1 MIDFEKFFLGEVGII
16 VRDEVDAIEIIAAC
30 EEDGIEVSFT
40 SDVYMKYPYWVV
52 SGRELLA
59 LKTYQ
64 EAMEHVEHVYSY
76 QTYAFDNQI

>member
-30 EEDGIEVSFT
+30 DEDGIEVGFT
-40 SDVYMKYPYWVV
+40 ADVYGRYPYWVV

-64 EAMEHVEHVYSY
+64 EAMEHVEHVCSY
-76 QTYAFDNQI
+76 LTYAFYNQN

>member
-16 VRDEVDAIEIIAAC
+16 VRDEVDAIELIAAC
-30 EEDGIEVSFT
+30 EEDGIEVGFT
-40 SDVYMKYPYWVV
+40 ADVYGRYPYWVV

>member
-16 VRDEVDAIEIIAAC
+16 VRDESEAVEIIAAC
-30 EEDGIEVSFT
+30 EEDGIEVDFT
-40 SDVYMKYPYWVV
+40 AGVYEKYPYWVV

-64 EAMEHVEHVYSY
+64 EAMEHVDNVYSY
-76 QTYAFDNQI
+76 QTYAFDNQV

>member
-30 EEDGIEVSFT
+30 DEDGIEVGFT
-40 SDVYMKYPYWVV
+40 ADVYGRYPYWVV

>member
-30 EEDGIEVSFT
+30 EEDGIEVGFT
-40 SDVYMKYPYWVV
+40 ADTYVKYPYWVV
-52 SGRELLA
+52 SSRELLA

-64 EAMEHVEHVYSY
+64 EAIEHVENVCTY

>member
-16 VRDEVDAIEIIAAC
+16 VKSLEEAVALIDAC
-30 EEDGIEVSFT
+30 EEDGIEVGFIA
-40 SDVYMKYPYWVV
+40 DVYGIYPYWVV

-76 QTYAFDNQI
+76 QTYAFDSQI

>member
-30 EEDGIEVSFT
+30 EEDGIEAGFT
-40 SDVYMKYPYWVV
+40 ASAYEKYPYWVV
-52 SGRELLA
+52 SCRELLA

-64 EAMEHVEHVYSY
+64 EAMVHVEHVYSY

>member
-30 EEDGIEVSFT
+30 EEDGIEVGFT
-40 SDVYMKYPYWVV
+40 ADVHGRYPYWVV

>member
-16 VRDEVDAIEIIAAC
+16 VRDEVNAIEIIAAC
-30 EEDGIEVSFT
+30 EEDGVEVGFT
-40 SDVYMKYPYWVV
+40 ADVYGRYPYWVV

>member
-16 VRDEVDAIEIIAAC
+16 VRDEVDAIELIATC
-30 EEDGIEVSFT
+30 EEDGIDVGFT
-40 SDVYMKYPYWVV
+40 SDTYMKYPYWVV

>member
-1 MIDFEKFFLGEVGII
+1 MVDFEKFFLGEVGII
-16 VRDEVDAIEIIAAC
+16 VRDEVDAIELIAAC
-30 EEDGIEVSFT
+30 EEDGIEVGFT
-40 SDVYMKYPYWVV
+40 ADVYGRYPYWVV

>member
-1 MIDFEKFFLGEVGII
+1 MINFEKFFLGEVGII

-30 EEDGIEVSFT
+30 EEDGVEASFT
-40 SDVYMKYPYWVV
+40 AGVYEKYPYWVV

-76 QTYAFDNQI
+76 MTYAFDNQI

>member
-1 MIDFEKFFLGEVGII
+1 MVDFEKFFLGEVGII

-30 EEDGIEVSFT
+30 EEDGIEVGFT
-40 SDVYMKYPYWVV
+40 ADVYGRYPYWVV

>member
-1 MIDFEKFFLGEVGII
+1 MIEFEKFFLGEVGII

-30 EEDGIEVSFT
+30 EEDGIEVGFT
-40 SDVYMKYPYWVV
+40 ADVYGRYPYWVV

>member
-30 EEDGIEVSFT
+30 EEDGIEVGFT
-40 SDVYMKYPYWVV
+40 ADVYGRYPYWAV

-64 EAMEHVEHVYSY
+64 EAMEHVEHVYSF

>member
-16 VRDEVDAIEIIAAC
+16 VRDEADAIEIIAAC
-30 EEDGIEVSFT
+30 EEDGIEVGFT
-40 SDVYMKYPYWVV
+40 ADVYGRYPYWVV

-64 EAMEHVEHVYSY
+64 EAMEHVEHVYTY

>member
-16 VRDEVDAIEIIAAC
+16 VRDEVDAIELIAAC
-30 EEDGIEVSFT
+30 EGDGIEVGFT
-40 SDVYMKYPYWVV
+40 ADAYKTYPYWVV
-52 SGRELLA
+52 SCRELLA

-64 EAMEHVEHVYSY
+64 DAMKHVEHVYTY

>member
-16 VRDEVDAIEIIAAC
+16 VRDEVDAIELIAAC
-30 EEDGIEVSFT
+30 EEDGIEVGFT
-40 SDVYMKYPYWVV
+40 ADVYGRCPYWVV
-52 SGRELLA
+52 RGRELLA

-64 EAMEHVEHVYSY
+64 EAMEHVEHVYTY

>member
-30 EEDGIEVSFT
+30 EEDGLEVGFT
-40 SDVYMKYPYWVV
+40 ADVYGRCPYWVV
-52 SGRELLA
+52 SCRELLA

-64 EAMEHVEHVYSY
+64 EAMEHVNHVYSY
-76 QTYAFDNQI
+76 MTYAFDNQI

>member
-30 EEDGIEVSFT
+30 EEDGIEVGFT
-40 SDVYMKYPYWVV
+40 ADVYGIYPYWVV

-64 EAMEHVEHVYSY
+64 EAMEHVEHVYAY

>member
-30 EEDGIEVSFT
+30 EEDGIEVGFT
-40 SDVYMKYPYWVV
+40 ADVYGIYPYWVV

-64 EAMEHVEHVYSY
+64 EAMGHIEHVYSY
-76 QTYAFDNQI
+76 QTYAFDSQI